1 MGDNKLVS
9 CEMPHVVRSRKWA
22 GIGARRRGHAPAMP
36 PPPPPPP
43 PPPTCTRTA
52 PHYTCYDFTWAAC
65 IVCIIDRIAEISST
79 WK

>member
-9 CEMPHVVRSRKWA
+9 WEMSHRCTTPRTR
-22 GIGARRRGHAPAMP
+22 ARHAPP
-36 PPPPPPP
+36 DLHPN
-43 PPPTCTRTA
+43 C

-79 WK
+79 WKVSQAIINRGRPTHKQP